1 MSTAKE
7 AKTTESPRR
16 RLNCMPCF
24 DALWFCYSP
33 VHQLQQYYRLG
44 VLDNCSAK
52 WSKLYDCL
60 SLKTKSSSELQV
72 CP

>member
-24 DALWFCYSP
+24 DALWFCY
-33 VHQLQQYYRLG
+33 
-44 VLDNCSAK
+44 
-52 WSKLYDCL
+52 
-60 SLKTKSSSELQV
+60 
-72 CP
+72 